1 MSQLPPIDPNQLA
14 PARTAV
20 LRSMEKRHHVEGNEA
35 WTLVLGGGV
44 VLLVFGGFVAF
55 VLMILH
61 AILAGWENA
70 WWLHTYFA
78 LYVVVVLAFLLFRE
92 RQTRGMFFSF
102 AASDVDLRRDPDN
115 SAEYLLERSRTH
127 LSTLFEYARWP
138 ARAII
143 AGYRGLRGIRATS
156 LDAILPEAADV
167 LTRMLAYDVGI
178 KLTELAPPGTDPAQ
192 MMPILKWLD
201 THDYIGFSTRG
212 DKVWVSSPAKKRFV
226 EDGVVVPKAGTVV
239 ATPAKAQAT
248 PAKPDD
254 GPIELA

>member
-1 MSQLPPIDPNQLA
+1 MSQLPPIDLNQLA
-14 PARTAV
+14 PAHSAV

-44 VLLVFGGFVAF
+44 VLLVFGGVVSFLA
-55 VLMILH
+55 MILH

-70 WWLHTYFA
+70 WRLQTFFVI
-78 LYVVVVLAFLLFRE
+78 YVVILLAFLFWRE

-115 SAEYLLERSRTH
+115 SAEYLMQRGRTH
-127 LSTLFEYARWP
+127 LSTLVEYARWP
-138 ARAII
+138 ARAVI

-156 LDAILPEAADV
+156 LDAILPDAADV
-167 LTRMLAYDVGI
+167 LTRMLAYDVGV
-178 KLTELAPPGTDPAQ
+178 KLTELAPRGTDPAQ

-226 EDGVVVPKAGTVV
+226 EDGVVVPKAGTAVV
-239 ATPAKAQAT
+239 AAAKAQAT
-248 PAKPDD
+248 PKADD